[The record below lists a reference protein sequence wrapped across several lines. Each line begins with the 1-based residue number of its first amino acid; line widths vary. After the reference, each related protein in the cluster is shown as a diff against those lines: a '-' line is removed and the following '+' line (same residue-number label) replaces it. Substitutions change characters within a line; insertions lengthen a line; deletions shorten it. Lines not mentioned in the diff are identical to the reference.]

1 MDPERRQRPRKG
13 THAYV
18 AGFSAGPRESP
29 RPLLDAL
36 DPKIL
41 TANVWLELLEIYE
54 FHYSADLPFIHS
66 TTFKKPLNA
75 AKSQPPVYNSN
86 GALPVVVKPPMSSE
100 FLLAFLALTARFH
113 PKLVAHHSP
122 HVQGRP
128 SNPMLAS
135 EYYAEAANERFIPY
149 QLGQSKENIE
159 IVQAYL
165 MLGLHEWGVSRG
177 WHAWR
182 LVGQAVRTA
191 QGLGLQFDADLD
203 DSSTNR
209 SIPIDNDVDTPEADA
224 APKTNELG
232 GRGMMASEDADLFLQ
247 QEIRRRTFW
256 SCFIMDRYTSS
267 GKYRPHNLDPK
278 VFRVQLPASERK
290 FVFVDRVRTLMLGE
304 DEQQAQQRQIA
315 SANKIKEEKK
325 DSPPRGWT
333 RLDARENKVRLEA
346 GENEGIISRHVK
358 ALDLY
363 GKILHWACAGGR
375 R

>member
-1 MDPERRQRPRKG
+1 
-13 THAYV
+13 
-18 AGFSAGPRESP
+18 
-29 RPLLDAL
+29 
-36 DPKIL
+36 
-41 TANVWLELLEIYE
+41 
-54 FHYSADLPFIHS
+54 
-66 TTFKKPLNA
+66 
-75 AKSQPPVYNSN
+75 
-86 GALPVVVKPPMSSE
+86 MSSE

-128 SNPMLAS
+128 SNAMLAS

-149 QLGQSKENIE
+149 QLGQSKENVE

-165 MLGLHEWGVSRG
+165 MLALHEWGMSRG

-203 DSSTNR
+203 DSKTSR
-209 SIPIDNDVDTPEADA
+209 SIPIDNDVDAPEVDA
-224 APKTNELG
+224 TLKTNELG
-232 GRGMMASEDADLFLQ
+232 GRGAMASDDGDLFLQ

-256 SCFIMDRYTSS
+256 SCFILDRYTSS
-267 GKYRPHNLDPK
+267 GKYRPHNLDPRM
-278 VFRVQLPASERK
+278 FRVQLPASERK
-290 FVFVDRVRTLMLGE
+290 FVFVDRVHTLMLGE
-304 DEQQAQQRQIA
+304 DEQQAKQRQIE
-315 SANKIKEEKK
+315 SANRVKEEKK

-333 RLDARENKVRLEA
+333 RLDARENKIRLEA
-346 GENEGIISRHVK
+346 GENEGIISRHVR

-363 GKILHWACAGGR
+363 GKVLHWACAGGR